1 MEVKAF
7 DTHKY
12 IKELQSSGF
21 DEKQAEVIVKSLLE
35 SREYDFSKLST
46 QEQVSHLEKE
56 IGKLE
61 KNTNERFTRLEK
73 EMTKFATK
81 EQITNLEKNTKAQ
94 ITNLEKSTKEQ
105 ITNLEKN
112 TKAQITNLE
121 KSTKEQ
127 ITNLE
132 KNIIEKFSSFKDYID
147 TKITASC
154 QTVQNNIIKWVVPLI
169 AIQMLAVFYKIFFS

>member
-121 KSTKEQ
+121 K
-127 ITNLE
+127 
-132 KNIIEKFSSFKDYID
+132 NINDKFSSFKDYID